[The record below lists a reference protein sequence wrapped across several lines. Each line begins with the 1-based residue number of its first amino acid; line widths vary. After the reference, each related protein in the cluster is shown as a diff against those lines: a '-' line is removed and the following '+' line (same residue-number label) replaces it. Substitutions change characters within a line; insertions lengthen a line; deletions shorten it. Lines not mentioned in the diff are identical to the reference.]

1 MRIAFIGGG
10 VMGEAIIG
18 SLLAKGV
25 ASAGDIAVSDIASSR
40 LDYLSERYGV
50 SVHNGDNAAA
60 VNGRDMAL
68 LSIKPQDFA
77 SVSNALGPLLRDQTV
92 ISIMPGVTLAALQQ
106 KLGHRSVV
114 RVMPNTPAQIGEGMS
129 VWTASGDVAPERR
142 EEVRCILAAL
152 GKEIYVNDEK
162 LIDMATALSGS
173 GPAFVF
179 LMLEALVD
187 AGVHI
192 GLRRD
197 VAAELAMQTV
207 IGSARFAEESGKHL
221 AELKNMVTSPGGT
234 TTEGLLALEEAGV
247 RAAIINAVTLAY
259 DKAKQLGG

>member
-1 MRIAFIGGG
+1 
-10 VMGEAIIG
+10 MGEAIIS
-18 SLLAKGV
+18 SLLTKGV
-25 ASAGDIAVSDIASSR
+25 ASAEDIAVSDVVSSR
-40 LDYLSERYGV
+40 LDYLNGRYGV
-50 SVHNGDNAAA
+50 AVHNGDNAAA
-60 VNGRDMAL
+60 VRGRDMAL

-77 SVSNALGPLLRDQTV
+77 GVSNGFGSLSHHQTV
-92 ISIMPGVTLAALQQ
+92 ISIMPGVTLATLRQ
-106 KLGHRSVV
+106 KLGHNAVV

-129 VWTASGDVAPERR
+129 VWTASEGVSPEGR
-142 EEVRCILAAL
+142 EKVKCILTAL
-152 GKEIYVNDEK
+152 GKEIYVSDEK
-162 LIDMATALSGS
+162 QIDMATALSGS

-197 VAAELAMQTV
+197 VAAELALQTV

-221 AELKNMVTSPGGT
+221 AELKNMVTSPAGT

-247 RAAIINAVTLAY
+247 RAAIINAITLTY
-259 DKAKQLGG
+259 EKAKQLGG